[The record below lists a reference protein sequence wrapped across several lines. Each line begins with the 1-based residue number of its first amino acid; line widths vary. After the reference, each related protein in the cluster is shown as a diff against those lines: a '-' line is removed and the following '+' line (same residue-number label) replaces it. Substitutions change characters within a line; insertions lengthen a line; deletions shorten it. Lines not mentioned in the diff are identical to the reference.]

1 MSSEIFQ
8 HPPINC
14 GSFPDQPTD
23 QAANTAQGVNTV
35 QQPSSKKRGRTIAAL
50 LAIVVIVVA
59 VSIGMAVAKHNA
71 DGRTQA
77 QKVAVTVAAPGT
89 LQLVD
94 SDTLEITGGGPN
106 EVGLKTAEVVKPKHA
121 RTLRLR
127 GSLAIDPNRLV
138 HVHVRFPGQIV
149 ELATVVDPPSASTKW
164 ISPEARPLATLD
176 PVVKDAVI
184 AVMWS
189 KDLGEKKS
197 ELVDALARLRI
208 DKQNLTRLEELAK
221 DGAVPER
228 SVREAR
234 RNVEV
239 GEIAV
244 FRAERTL
251 RSWGLSD
258 AEIARVEKE
267 SLLIHNTRRDGS
279 NPDSKENKEK
289 VEKLS
294 GKDWARVDI
303 KAPIDGVIVEKN
315 VAVGDIVDTNVEL
328 FKIADLSE
336 LSMWLH
342 AYEEDLTNVQHLP
355 MPLAVR
361 VTLPANPELGELP
374 GQIKQIGQI
383 IDPNEHMALLMGSVP
398 NPKGNLRAGQFVS
411 AAIDLPAEDGVVAIP
426 TNAMTDAGNESVV
439 FVQEDPHVLRYKRH
453 RVCVVRRFSDVVQ
466 VRSELSDDEM
476 KRGFQE
482 LHAGER
488 VVSGG
493 VLELDQYLQEQHVA
507 GGK

>member
-1 MSSEIFQ
+1 MQ
-8 HPPINC
+8 
-14 GSFPDQPTD
+14 T
-23 QAANTAQGVNTV
+23 VNTM
-35 QQPSSKKRGRTIAAL
+35 QQPSSKKRGRIIAAL
-50 LAIVVIVVA
+50 LAIMVIVV
-59 VSIGMAVAKHNA
+59 VVLIGIAVAKHNA
-71 DGRTQA
+71 DGRKQA
-77 QKVAVTVAAPGT
+77 QEVTATAAAPGT

-94 SDTLEITGGGPN
+94 SDTLEITGGATN
-106 EVGLKTAEVVKPKHA
+106 EIGLKTAEVVKPMHS

-127 GSLAIDPNRLV
+127 GSLAINPNKLV
-138 HVHVRFPGQIV
+138 HVHVRYPGQIM
-149 ELATVVDPPSASTKW
+149 ELATVVDPPSADTKW

-208 DKQNLTRLEELAK
+208 DRQNLSRLEELAK

-244 FRAERTL
+244 FRSERTL

-258 AEIARVEKE
+258 VEIERVEKE
-267 SLLIHNTRRDGS
+267 SLLIHNTRHDG
-279 NPDSKENKEK
+279 KEK
-289 VEKLS
+289 ADKLS
-294 GKDWARVDI
+294 DKDWARVDI

-342 AYEEDLTNVQHLP
+342 AYEEDLTNLQHLP
-355 MPLAVR
+355 MPLGVR
-361 VTLPANPELGELP
+361 VTLPANPELGELS
-374 GQIKQIGQI
+374 GKIERVGQI
-383 IDPNEHMALLMGSVP
+383 IDPNEHMALLMGSLP
-398 NPKGNLRAGQFVS
+398 NPKGNLRRTVHQCRHRFASRRGRGGNSRQRHDRRRKRKHGVCAGGSASVALQAPPGVRR
-411 AAIDLPAEDGVVAIP
+411 AAIVRCRSGSQRTKRRRKKTRVQGVA
-426 TNAMTDAGNESVV
+426 
-439 FVQEDPHVLRYKRH
+439 
-453 RVCVVRRFSDVVQ
+453 RR
-466 VRSELSDDEM
+466 
-476 KRGFQE
+476 
-482 LHAGER
+482 
-488 VVSGG
+488 
-493 VLELDQYLQEQHVA
+493 
-507 GGK
+507 